1 MKEKGRGAVAKLT
14 AQVDRIVQTGG
25 PTVFHITDGT
35 GMFAIKSFV
44 GPGERA
50 HPNVVEGDVVNITC
64 RIEEFQ
70 GELEGEA
77 ISFIKQ
83 TEAEK
88 HKFVEQL
95 KEKERERA
103 AITPPEFMVKD
114 QILEKLKDR
123 YIQAATEI
131 RLAVIQNRPIIV
143 RHHNDADGYS
153 SGFTLEKAILPLIK
167 KQHSGAKAPWEYF
180 TRAPCSAPF
189 YEIDDSIRDT
199 ARSLS
204 NVAKFSEKMPLVII
218 ADNGSSQEDLLG
230 IKQGKVHGIEFI
242 VVDHHLF
249 EEDVI
254 SSEVLVHINPFLVEE
269 DGAQFSAGMLCA
281 ELARFINPDVENIE
295 QIPAMAGL
303 ADRIK
308 NEKTMDAYFKIAEKA
323 GYEKQLLADISTV
336 IDFVS
341 AKLRF
346 LEAREYIEVVFGEPH
361 EKQKALVDVMAPYIR
376 NLDAKGLNMA
386 QAGAKVEKIGPVT
399 LQTID
404 IHKAFPGFGF
414 FPKPGRAVGLAH
426 DQVQVDKKL
435 SSVVTA
441 GLMDTAITF
450 RATDGANFS
459 VHDFIALVEEKIPE
473 AFVNGGGHKNAGS
486 INFVPSQKEKI
497 VKLLKEFI
505 KASKTRRS

>member
-1 MKEKGRGAVAKLT
+1 NSARKPFNKGPLQKPEDLSVEQMKEKGKGAVAKLT

-25 PTVFHITDGT
+25 PTVFYITDGT
-35 GMFAIKSFV
+35 GMFAIKAFV

-50 HPNVVEGDVVNITC
+50 HPNVLEGDVVAITC
-64 RIEEFQ
+64 KIEEFQ

-83 TEAEK
+83 TDAEK

-103 AITPPEFMVKD
+103 AITPPEFLVND
-114 QILEKLKDR
+114 QILEKLKEK
-123 YIQAATEI
+123 YVKAATEI

-242 VVDHHLF
+242 VVDHHFF

-254 SSEVLVHINPFLVEE
+254 S
-269 DGAQFSAGMLCA
+269 A
-281 ELARFINPDVENIE
+281 E
-295 QIPAMAGL
+295 
-303 ADRIK
+303 
-308 NEKTMDAYFKIAEKA
+308 
-323 GYEKQLLADISTV
+323 
-336 IDFVS
+336 
-341 AKLRF
+341 
-346 LEAREYIEVVFGEPH
+346 
-361 EKQKALVDVMAPYIR
+361 
-376 NLDAKGLNMA
+376 
-386 QAGAKVEKIGPVT
+386 
-399 LQTID
+399 
-404 IHKAFPGFGF
+404 
-414 FPKPGRAVGLAH
+414 
-426 DQVQVDKKL
+426 
-435 SSVVTA
+435 
-441 GLMDTAITF
+441 
-450 RATDGANFS
+450 
-459 VHDFIALVEEKIPE
+459 
-473 AFVNGGGHKNAGS
+473 
-486 INFVPSQKEKI
+486 
-497 VKLLKEFI
+497 
-505 KASKTRRS
+505 